1 MKRENIIIW
10 VGVFLLIGVWI
21 GSKFGQT
28 SPNRDKMGQFFN
40 YLQNEY
46 VEDLDLDSLQNQAM
60 DYILSSLDPHSV
72 YIPAEQGAA
81 MAERME
87 GGFSGIGVEFA
98 IKKDTLVFINVMQVR
113 ACV

>member
-1 MKRENIIIW
+1 
-10 VGVFLLIGVWI
+10 
-21 GSKFGQT
+21 
-28 SPNRDKMGQFFN
+28 MGQFFN

-81 MAERME
+81 RRRGE
-87 GGFSGIGVEFA
+87 GRGGEGVLRREP
-98 IKKDTLVFINVMQVR
+98 DRR
-113 ACV
+113 AQPDAPGPHRRGRCRTRHLPWNL